1 MPDKTVKKKK
11 KVKILFRTKQNQEF
25 LKHITHYTQN
35 AFQNFPTC
43 VKWGNMTIHKRKA
56 INEDQ
61 LQDDSDM
68 DINGLKFKSNYYNCT
83 QFSKK
88 K

>member
-43 VKWGNMTIHKRKA
+43 VK
-56 INEDQ
+56 
-61 LQDDSDM
+61 
-68 DINGLKFKSNYYNCT
+68 
-83 QFSKK
+83 
-88 K
+88 

>member
-1 MPDKTVKKKK
+1 
-11 KVKILFRTKQNQEF
+11 
-25 LKHITHYTQN
+25 
-35 AFQNFPTC
+35 
-43 VKWGNMTIHKRKA
+43 MTIHKRKA

-68 DINGLKFKSNYYNCT
+68 DINGLKFKSNYYNYT